1 MDALVVEQV
10 WAIVMFVLGSF
21 ILKICSKWEK
31 ADKNYASDPR
41 NRYGKRKSD
50 IVKPKTLRGTLM
62 TTLGTC
68 LCLGGMILFLLH
80 V

>member
-10 WAIVMFVLGSF
+10 WATLMFILGSL
-21 ILKICSKWEK
+21 ILNTCSKWERK
-31 ADKNYASDPR
+31 EQAVAEDTR

-50 IVKPKTLRGTLM
+50 MVKPKTLRGSIM
-62 TTLGTC
+62 TFLGAG
-68 LCLGGMILFLLH
+68 LCLGGMILFMIH